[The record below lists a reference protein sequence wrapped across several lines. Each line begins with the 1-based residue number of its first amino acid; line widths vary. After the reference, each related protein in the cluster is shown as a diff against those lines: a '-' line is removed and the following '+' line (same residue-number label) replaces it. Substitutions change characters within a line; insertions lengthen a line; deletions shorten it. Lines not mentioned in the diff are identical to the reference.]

1 MPKAQPNI
9 LYLHSHDTG
18 RYVQPYGH
26 PVPTPNIQR
35 LADQGVLF
43 RRAFCAAPTCSA
55 SRACLL
61 TGQYG
66 HNNGML
72 GLAHRGW
79 SLNDYHHHLVH
90 PLHDA
95 GYHSVLIGEQ
105 HIAKRPDIIGFDRV
119 VKIETTRVATVAPV
133 AIEIL
138 AGPPPEPFFMSVGF
152 FETHRDFL
160 DPPSLRDALYSLPPP
175 NLPDTPDTRR
185 DMAAYKAS
193 ARSLD
198 QGVGAV
204 LEALDLHGLA
214 DDTLII
220 FTTDHG
226 LAFPGAKAT
235 LFDRGLGV
243 MLIMRGPGGFAG
255 GKVHDALVSHIDVYP
270 TLCELVGIERLD
282 FLQGLSM
289 LPLVRGERTAI
300 RDAIFAEMTWHSA
313 YEPQRAV
320 RTERF
325 KYIHRFGDRDRPV
338 LCNCDDSPSKT
349 LLLESG
355 WADRRVPVEQLY
367 DLTFDPNEAANLA
380 GEASHESELAELRER
395 LFEWMRNTDDPLLEG
410 DPAPPPGA
418 EINDP
423 DQLSPSEP
431 RTRVP

>member
-1 MPKAQPNI
+1 
-9 LYLHSHDTG
+9 
-18 RYVQPYGH
+18 
-26 PVPTPNIQR
+26 
-35 LADQGVLF
+35 
-43 RRAFCAAPTCSA
+43 
-55 SRACLL
+55 
-61 TGQYG
+61 
-66 HNNGML
+66 
-72 GLAHRGW
+72 
-79 SLNDYHHHLVH
+79 
-90 PLHDA
+90 
-95 GYHSVLIGEQ
+95 
-105 HIAKRPDIIGFDRV
+105 
-119 VKIETTRVATVAPV
+119 
-133 AIEIL
+133 
-138 AGPPPEPFFMSVGF
+138 MSVGF

-270 TLCELVGIERLD
+270 TVCELVGIERLH

-289 LPLVRGERTAI
+289 LPLVRGEQTAI
-300 RDAIFAEMTWHSA
+300 RDAIFAEMTWHAA

-325 KYIHRFGDRDRPV
+325 KYIRRFGDRDRPV

-418 EINDP
+418 EINNP